1 MDLLFPT
8 FLTIGLATVMVL
20 LSPAANANSVTVCK
34 NDQLLISSD
43 SVRIISKSH
52 GDVKVSHDCD
62 LKISPD
68 SKVVVKNN
76 GNKITEKSKI
86 RVVVDNQSNV
96 CSVVQIV

>member
-1 MDLLFPT
+1 MDLVFPT
-8 FLTIGLATVMVL
+8 FLTVGLATVMVL
-20 LSPAANANSVTVCK
+20 LSPAANANSITVCK
-34 NDQLLISSD
+34 DDQLIISSKD
-43 SVRIISKSH
+43 IRIVSQDH
-52 GDVKVSHDCD
+52 TDVKISHDCD

-86 RVVVDNQSNV
+86 RVLVDNQPNV

>member
-1 MDLLFPT
+1 MKYIIALMLCAFT
-8 FLTIGLATVMVL
+8 STAL
-20 LSPAANANSVTVCK
+20 ANSVTVCK
-34 NDQLLISSD
+34 DDQLIISSKD
-43 SVRIISKSH
+43 IRIVSQDH
-52 GDVKVSHDCD
+52 ADVEVSHDCG

-86 RVVVDNQSNV
+86 RVLVDNQPNV

>member
-34 NDQLLISSD
+34 DDQLIISSKD
-43 SVRIISKSH
+43 IRIVSQDH
-52 GDVKVSHDCD
+52 ADVKISHDCD

>member
-1 MDLLFPT
+1 MLCAFTSTAL
-8 FLTIGLATVMVL
+8 
-20 LSPAANANSVTVCK
+20 ANSVTVCK
-34 NDQLLISSD
+34 DDQLIISSKD
-43 SVRIISKSH
+43 IRIVSQDH
-52 GDVKVSHDCD
+52 ADVKVSHDCD

-86 RVVVDNQSNV
+86 RVLVDNQPNV